1 LLAIARETEMLAGEG
16 TSGNGKM
23 IRGDMK
29 VTKDEIEDFLKE
41 IS

>member
-1 LLAIARETEMLAGEG
+1 MLAGEG